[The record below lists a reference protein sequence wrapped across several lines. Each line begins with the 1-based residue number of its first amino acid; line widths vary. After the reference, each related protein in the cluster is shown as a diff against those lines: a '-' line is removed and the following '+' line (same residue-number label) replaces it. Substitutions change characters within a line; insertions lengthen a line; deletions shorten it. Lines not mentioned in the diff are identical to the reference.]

1 MLVHVLPI
9 LSHILFQVA
18 QISSQGES
26 EIRECDMGNQNCIRQ
41 ERIRAQNLR
50 GSLLAVPF
58 TKITTVTHICG
69 RPGVL
74 GRISHC

>member
-1 MLVHVLPI
+1 MDRCMCPFHQKAWL
-9 LSHILFQVA
+9 
-18 QISSQGES
+18 S
-26 EIRECDMGNQNCIRQ
+26 EIRECDTGNQNCIHQ

-69 RPGVL
+69 HPGVL
-74 GRISHC
+74 GRISRC